1 MPERPA
7 RVHFL
12 VLRFD
17 RFEMKAENRALAVAV
32 LTFVLVVAGAAAYV
46 LSVPTVLVVPAG
58 RVFSESEAQTWARH
72 FTVSGAG
79 AHVVGAW
86 TAFDGYGWPGLVVL
100 NGTVEKPWPPPILFC
115 PLEHSWTRFNGSI
128 DVPVTTGPHTVYWTT
143 GYCSD
148 ASKIVVTEPILIVYR

>member
-32 LTFVLVVAGAAAYV
+32 LTFVLVVA
-46 LSVPTVLVVPAG
+46 AG
-58 RVFSESEAQTWARH
+58 RVFSESEAQTWVRH

-100 NGTVEKPWPPPILFC
+100 NGTVEKPWPPPVMFC

-128 DVPVTTGPHTVYWTT
+128 VVP
-143 GYCSD
+143 
-148 ASKIVVTEPILIVYR
+148 EPILIVYR